1 MLMDVQ
7 GGMPGGLDA
16 VVAEEEVVLPD
27 NVVEVNFNPDPIAAV
42 QPQEVDSDSDND
54 NGEEGDDEEDI
65 SVSRPFAGTI
75 VC

>member
-16 VVAEEEVVLPD
+16 VVAD

-54 NGEEGDDEEDI
+54 NEEEGDDEEDI

>member
-16 VVAEEEVVLPD
+16 VVAD
-27 NVVEVNFNPDPIAAV
+27 NVVEVNFNPDPLEDRPIAAV

-54 NGEEGDDEEDI
+54 NEEEGEDEEDI